1 MVVGVFSAGELLFFE
16 NVRGYICLMF
26 KFLQDLFTLFKNKQ
40 LNSESVEL
48 DFVGLLRDGKV
59 SQAIDMMQDNTE
71 EVDVAFLEYHSQMH
85 KVNHRADKKRKK
97 QADYISEKLPRN
109 RQRYI
114 NEVALFFLLNN
125 PIKWKITGSDE
136 AVAIFKQFLE
146 DVDYDSVMRE
156 HKRAAGALTESA
168 KLYHLYRNDDGQPEC
183 RLVTLNRFEGY
194 ELRCL
199 IDQYKKM
206 QAFAYG
212 YTTKR
217 GGRSEKHWDVQT
229 KDFIFNC
236 RHGNTGWQVEV
247 FPNPT
252 GKINII
258 YDHQPK
264 EWEGVQRR
272 CEREEDV
279 DSRQADNNNYF
290 SDPVAKASADVIR
303 SMADPN
309 AIGKFIQLNGDR
321 STFEYVNPPSVAD
334 GWNTEKADLKQSILD
349 DTFTPDF
356 SYEGIKGYGTLTGA
370 ALRNAL
376 TIGYIKR
383 NRNIEIY
390 GRSVRRE
397 KNVILGVLKI
407 LHPTVDFDSLE
418 ISFEFADPF
427 TDDRQS
433 LWSAVGTAKQQ
444 GIMSTDTAVELIG
457 VTADTEEEVARI
469 EGAKEEKGKE
479 PPKEENSMS

>member
-1 MVVGVFSAGELLFFE
+1 
-16 NVRGYICLMF
+16 MF
-26 KFLQDLFTLFKNKQ
+26 NFLQELFSLFKQKQ
-40 LNSESVEL
+40 LNAESIEG
-48 DFVGLLRDGKV
+48 DFVEFVKQGKV
-59 SQAIDMMQDNTE
+59 EQAISMMQDNTE
-71 EVDVAFLEYHSQMH
+71 EVDIALTEYYSEMH
-85 KVNHRADKKRKK
+85 KVNRRPNKRRKK
-97 QADYISEKLPRN
+97 QSDYISVKLPRS

-125 PIKWKITGSDE
+125 PIKWKMKSGSDE
-136 AVAIFKQFLE
+136 ARQLFLKFLE

-168 KLYHLYRNDDGQPEC
+168 KLYHVYRDEDGKPAC
-183 RLVTLNRFEGY
+183 RLVVLNRFEGY
-194 ELRCL
+194 ELRTL

-212 YTTKR
+212 YTTKQ
-217 GGRSEKHWDVQT
+217 GGRSVKHWDIQT

-236 RHGNTGWQVEV
+236 TRKGGWSVEA

-252 GKINII
+252 GKINVI
-258 YDHQPK
+258 YDRQPK
-264 EWEGVQRR
+264 EWDGVQQR
-272 CEREEDV
+272 CDREEDV
-279 DSRQADNNNYF
+279 DSRQGDNNNYF
-290 SDPVAKASADVIR
+290 SDPVAKASADVIK

-309 AIGKFIQLNGDR
+309 AMGKFIQLNGER
-321 STFEYVNPPSVAD
+321 SLFEYVNPPQVSE
-334 GWNTEKADLKQSILD
+334 GWNAEKADLRQSILD

-397 KNVILGVLKI
+397 RNLILAILKI
-407 LHPTVDFDSLE
+407 LYPGVDFDSLE
-418 ISFEFADPF
+418 LSFEFSDPF
-427 TDDRQS
+427 VDDKQT
-433 LWSAVGTAKQQ
+433 LWSAVGNAKAQ
-444 GIMSTDTAVELIG
+444 GVMSTETAVELMG
-457 VTADTEEEVARI
+457 VAADKRDEI
-469 EGAKEEKGKE
+469 EKIKSDGTS
-479 PPKEENSMS
+479 NSANQQE

>member
-1 MVVGVFSAGELLFFE
+1 M
-16 NVRGYICLMF
+16 IQ
-26 KFLQDLFTLFKNKQ
+26 FLQDLFALFKNKQ
-40 LNSESVEL
+40 LNAESIEG
-48 DFVGLLRDGKV
+48 DFVQLVRNGRID
-59 SQAIDMMQDNTE
+59 QAISMMHDNTDDVDLAIE
-71 EVDVAFLEYHSQMH
+71 EYFAEKHP
-85 KVNHRADKKRKK
+85 VNYRPNKKRKK
-97 QADYISEKLPRN
+97 QSDYISVKLPRS

-125 PIKWKITGSDE
+125 PIKWKVKEGDDK
-136 AVAIFKQFLE
+136 AAKIFYQFLE
-146 DVDYDSVMRE
+146 DIDYDSIMRE

-168 KLYHLYRNDDGQPEC
+168 KLYHVYRDDDGKPAC
-183 RLVTLNRFEGY
+183 RLVVLNRFEGY
-194 ELRCL
+194 ELRTL

-212 YTTKR
+212 YTTKD
-217 GGRSEKHWDVQT
+217 GTRSVKHWDIQT

-236 RHGNTGWQVEV
+236 VKGAMGWRVKA

-258 YDHQPK
+258 YDCQPK
-264 EWEGVQRR
+264 EWEGVQKR

-279 DSRQADNNNYF
+279 DSRQGDNNNYF
-290 SDPVAKASADVIR
+290 SDPVAKATADVIK

-309 AIGKFIQLNGDR
+309 AMGKFIQLNGDR
-321 STFEYVNPPSVAD
+321 SSFEYVNPPQISA
-334 GWNTEKADLKQSILD
+334 GWQAEKADLKASILD

-397 KNVILGVLKI
+397 RNLIIAILKVLYPNVN
-407 LHPTVDFDSLE
+407 FDSLVL
-418 ISFEFADPF
+418 SFSFSDPF
-427 TDDRQS
+427 IDDKIT
-433 LWSAVGTAKQQ
+433 LWSAIGTAKSQ
-444 GIMSTDTAVELIG
+444 GIMSTETAVEMLG
-457 VTADTEEEVARI
+457 VVADKEEEVKRI
-469 EGAKEEKGKE
+469 NNVNQEEQDE
-479 PPKEENSMS
+479 QE

>member
-1 MVVGVFSAGELLFFE
+1 MLEFIRDIV
-16 NVRGYICLMF
+16 
-26 KFLQDLFTLFKNKQ
+26 TLFKGKQ
-40 LNSESVEL
+40 LNAESVEGGFIEL
-48 DFVGLLRDGKV
+48 VRNGKV
-59 SQAIDMMQDNTE
+59 ESAIEMMSNREDD
-71 EVDVAFLEYHSQMH
+71 VDVAFQEYHSGLH
-85 KVNHRADKKRKK
+85 KVKNRPNKKRKK
-97 QADYISEKLPRN
+97 QADYISVKLPRS

-125 PIKWKITGSDE
+125 PIKWSVKSGDKE
-136 AVAIFKQFLE
+136 AAELFYKFLE
-146 DVDYDSVMRE
+146 DNDYNSVMRE

-168 KLYHLYRNDDGQPEC
+168 KLYHLYRNDEGKPEC
-183 RLVTLNRFEGY
+183 RLVVLNRFEGY
-194 ELRCL
+194 ELRTL

-212 YTTKR
+212 YTTKE
-217 GGRSEKHWDVQT
+217 GNRSVKHWDIQT

-236 RHGNTGWQVEV
+236 SKKTTGWNVEA

-252 GKINII
+252 GKINVI
-258 YDHQPK
+258 YDKQPK
-264 EWEGVQRR
+264 EWDGVQER

-279 DSRQADNNNYF
+279 DSRQGDNNNYF
-290 SDPVAKASADVIR
+290 SDPIAKASADVIK

-309 AIGKFIQLNGDR
+309 AMGKFIQMSGER
-321 STFEYVNPPSVAD
+321 SQFEYVNPPQFAE
-334 GWNTEKADLKQSILD
+334 GWRTEKADLKASILD

-397 KNVILGVLKI
+397 RNVILAVLKV
-407 LHPTVDFDSLE
+407 LHPEVDFDSLE
-418 ISFEFADPF
+418 LTFSFSDPF
-427 TDDRQS
+427 VDDRQQ
-433 LWSAVGTAKQQ
+433 LWNAVAGAKSA
-444 GIMSTDTAVELIG
+444 GIMSTDTAVELVG
-457 VTADTEEEVARI
+457 VAIDKEKEKELIKQDIETEAPVKNGTE
-469 EGAKEEKGKE
+469 KENGE
-479 PPKEENSMS
+479 P

>member
-1 MVVGVFSAGELLFFE
+1 MWLPLF
-16 NVRGYICLMF
+16 IM
-26 KFLQDLFTLFKNKQ
+26 LQWLKDILTLFKEKQ
-40 LNSESVEL
+40 LNAESVEG
-48 DFVGLLRDGKV
+48 DFVELVREGKID
-59 SQAIDMMQDNTE
+59 QAIAMMQDNTD
-71 EVDVAFLEYHSQMH
+71 EVDEALKEYSPEFH
-85 KVNHRADKKRKK
+85 KVNLRPNKKRKK
-97 QADYISEKLPRN
+97 QSDYISVKLPRN

-125 PIKWKITGSDE
+125 PIVWKVKSGDTK
-136 AVAIFKQFLE
+136 AVELFRKFLE

-168 KLYHLYRNDDGQPEC
+168 KLYHLYRNDEGKPEC
-183 RLVTLNRFEGY
+183 RLVVLNRFEGY
-194 ELRCL
+194 DLRTL

-212 YTTKR
+212 YVTKKNN
-217 GGRSEKHWDVQT
+217 RSIRHWDIQT

-236 RHGNTGWQVEV
+236 TKKTIGWDVQV

-252 GKINII
+252 GKINVI

-264 EWEGVQRR
+264 EWHGVQQR
-272 CEREEDV
+272 CDREEDV
-279 DSRQADNNNYF
+279 DSRQGDNNNYF
-290 SDPVAKASADVIR
+290 SDPVAKASADVIK

-309 AIGKFIQLNGDR
+309 AYGKFIQMNGER
-321 STFEYVNPPSVAD
+321 STFEYINPPQVSD
-334 GWNTEKADLKQSILD
+334 GWKAEKADLKASILD

-397 KNVILGVLKI
+397 RNVIIAVLKV
-407 LHPTVDFDSLE
+407 LYPEVDFDSLE
-418 ISFEFADPF
+418 LTFAFADPF
-427 TDDRQS
+427 VDDRQQ
-433 LWSAVGTAKQQ
+433 LWNAVAGAKSA
-444 GIMSTDTAVELIG
+444 GIMSTDTAVELVG
-457 VTADTEEEVARI
+457 VAVDKTKEI
-469 EGAKEEKGKE
+469 ELINS
-479 PPKEENSMS
+479 ENSEGGEV

>member
-1 MVVGVFSAGELLFFE
+1 
-16 NVRGYICLMF
+16 MF

-40 LNSESVEL
+40 LNSESIEA
-48 DFVGLLRDGKV
+48 DFVGLVRDGRV
-59 SQAIDMMQDNTE
+59 LQAIDMMQDNTE
-71 EVDVAFLEYHSQMH
+71 EVDKALTEYFPEMH
-85 KVNHRADKKRKK
+85 KVNRRPDKKRKR
-97 QADYISEKLPRN
+97 QSDYISAKLPRS

-125 PIKWKITGSDE
+125 PIKWKLSGSDE
-136 AVAIFKQFLE
+136 AVRLFKQFLE

-168 KLYHLYRNDDGQPEC
+168 KLYHIYRNDDGKPEC
-183 RLVTLNRFEGY
+183 RLVVLNRFEGY
-194 ELRCL
+194 DLRCL
-199 IDQYKKM
+199 IDQYKRM

-212 YTTKR
+212 YTVKVGT
-217 GGRSEKHWDVQT
+217 RSEKHWDIQT
-229 KDFIFNC
+229 KDFIFNT
-236 RHGNTGWQVEV
+236 RYSATGWKVEA

-258 YDHQPK
+258 YDRQQK
-264 EWEGVQRR
+264 EWAGVQLR

-290 SDPVAKASADVIR
+290 SDPVAKASADVIK

-321 STFEYVNPPSVAD
+321 SQFEYVNPPSVAD
-334 GWNTEKADLKQSILD
+334 GWNTEKRDLKQSILD

-356 SYEGIKGYGTLTGA
+356 SYEGIKGYGTLSGA

-383 NRNIEIY
+383 NLNIEIY

-397 KNVILGVLKI
+397 KNVIIAVLKI
-407 LHPTVDFDSLE
+407 LYPTVDFDSLE
-418 ISFEFADPF
+418 VGFEFSDPF
-427 TDDRQS
+427 ADDKQT
-433 LWSAVGTAKQQ
+433 LWAAVGNAKVQ
-444 GIMSTDTAVELIG
+444 GIMSTETAVGL
-457 VTADTEEEVARI
+457 VAATSDKDEEVRRI
-469 EGAKEEKGKE
+469 NEDKGAGQKNADEK
-479 PPKEENSMS
+479 

>member
-1 MVVGVFSAGELLFFE
+1 
-16 NVRGYICLMF
+16 MF
-26 KFLQDLFTLFKNKQ
+26 KFLQDIFTLFKQKQ
-40 LNSESVEL
+40 LNAESVEV
-48 DFVGLLRDGKV
+48 DFVTLLQDGKV
-59 SQAIDMMQDNTE
+59 QKALDMMQDNTE
-71 EVDVAFLEYHSQMH
+71 EVDVAFEEYHAEMH
-85 KVNHRADKKRKK
+85 KVNHRPNKRRKK
-97 QADYISEKLPRN
+97 QADYISVKLPRS

-125 PIKWKITGSDE
+125 PIKWCVVNGDDE
-136 AVAIFKQFLE
+136 AANLFRKFLE
-146 DVDYDSVMRE
+146 DIDYDSIMRE

-168 KLYHLYRNDDGQPEC
+168 KLYHIYRNEEGKPEC

-194 ELRCL
+194 ELRTL

-212 YTTKR
+212 YTVKS
-217 GGRSEKHWDVQT
+217 GGRSIKHWDIQT

-236 RHGNTGWQVEV
+236 RDERGWQVEV

-252 GKINII
+252 GKINVI
-258 YDHQPK
+258 YDRQPK
-264 EWEGVQRR
+264 EWDGVQQR

-279 DSRQADNNNYF
+279 DSRQGDNNNYF
-290 SDPVAKASADVIR
+290 SDPVAKASADVIK

-309 AIGKFIQLNGDR
+309 AMGKFIQLNGER
-321 STFEYVNPPSVAD
+321 SQFEYVNPPQISE
-334 GWNTEKADLKQSILD
+334 GWKAEKADLKASILD

-397 KNVILGVLKI
+397 RNVILAVLKI
-407 LHPTVDFDSLE
+407 LHPTVNFDSLD
-418 ISFEFADPF
+418 ISFSFSDPF
-427 TDDRQS
+427 VDDRQS
-433 LWSAVGTAKQQ
+433 LWNAIGAAKST
-444 GIMSTDTAVELIG
+444 GVMSTETAVELMG
-457 VTADTEEEVARI
+457 VAVDKEEEVQRI
-469 EGAKEEKGKE
+469 KQSEQTE
-479 PPKEENSMS
+479 S